1 MKCSTCRSRFS
12 AAWTQPAPGGSS
24 APGTFLI
31 FALGLSAVSLLTLFL
46 GHTYAGWVC
55 LGLGAFVLVQV
66 PIARSDC
73 RDKAGLSDHGGGTC
87 PNCGADNS
95 VKLWSL

>member
-1 MKCSTCRSRFS
+1 MRCSHCRSRFS

-24 APGTFLI
+24 APGLFLM
-31 FALGLSAVSLLTLFL
+31 FAVALVGASLVAFFL
-46 GHTYAGWVC
+46 GHSYIGWVC
-55 LGLGAFVLVQV
+55 FAIGAFVLVQV

-73 RDKAGLSDHGGGTC
+73 RGKAGLAPHGGGTC
-87 PNCGADNS
+87 PYCGADNR